1 MRGVLF
7 LASLVGAAAAA
18 EVALQPWASNDEC
31 AGYTA
36 SNVSQQGPSLTA
48 NLTLAGDH
56 CDTYGTDLENLKL
69 LVEYQ
74 TGEFLSAR
82 KVDHATNE
90 KYQMIDSMS

>member
-18 EVALQPWASNDEC
+18 GVALHSRASNEEC

-36 SNVSQQGPSLTA
+36 SNFNQHGSSLTA
-48 NLTLAGDH
+48 DLILAGDH
-56 CDTYGTDLENLKL
+56 CDSYGTDLENLKL

-74 TGEFLSAR
+74 TGKSSPL
-82 KVDHATNE
+82 
-90 KYQMIDSMS
+90 Q